1 MVSFKWVIIII
12 QYILYSI
19 NSICDDNAGTY
30 PHHPRG
36 YWNQT
41 LVPLLRG
48 NNHCPDCLCNP
59 CVIANP
65 PDFLRGSCSP
75 HPANDGKRYR
85 LYRFFWSL
93 LRDLGIWS
101 DKKYLQRK
109 QEHTVR
115 DDHRDI
121 MLKCIIKVIH
131 SAFIFSIIMYILLIA
146 GSEIKV
152 PSHNGQYRDCVHI

>member
-1 MVSFKWVIIII
+1 MTMQEHIHITPEATGTRHL
-12 QYILYSI
+12 YI
-19 NSICDDNAGTY
+19 
-30 PHHPRG
+30 
-36 YWNQT
+36 
-41 LVPLLRG
+41 PLLRG

-101 DKKYLQRK
+101 DKEYLQRK
-109 QEHTVR
+109 QERTVR

-121 MLKCIIKVIH
+121 MPKCIIKVIH
-131 SAFIFSIIMYILLIA
+131 SAFIYSIIMYILLIA